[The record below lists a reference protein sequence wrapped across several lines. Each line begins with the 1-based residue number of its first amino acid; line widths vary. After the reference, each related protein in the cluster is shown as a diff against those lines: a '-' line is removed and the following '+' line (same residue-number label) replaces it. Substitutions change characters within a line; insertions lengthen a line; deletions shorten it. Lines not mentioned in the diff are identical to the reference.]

1 MEAAAIR
8 ASTAGTGMDWELDE
22 REERADDVC
31 TRSIAAGALAVDVR
45 SSSEKPSAKEVTA
58 ATSLSKSEVLSAAT
72 ATVVV
77 SVTTSVVSAAT
88 SAAATATT
96 GGVTSAPASEELSA
110 EPSIEPFSSI
120 SSSEEG
126 TLVVV
131 ASGST
136 EVGSWA
142 ASTGASRRTCSV
154 VEETLR
160 EAGVI

>member
-1 MEAAAIR
+1 M
-8 ASTAGTGMDWELDE
+8 DE

-31 TRSIAAGALAVDVR
+31 TRSIVAAGVLTVDVR

-58 ATSLSKSEVLSAAT
+58 ATSLSKSEVSSAAT

-77 SVTTSVVSAAT
+77 SATTSVVSAAT
-88 SAAATATT
+88 SAAATATAT
-96 GGVTSAPASEELSA
+96 GVTSAPASDELSA

-136 EVGSWA
+136 EEGSWA

-160 EAGVI
+160 VAGVI